1 MFGNTPYG
9 SPVRCLLGILAL
21 SLMPLASPTHAQ
33 ELLATLKGNRDTV
46 LSVSFSPDGQVL
58 ASGGY
63 DKTIKLW
70 DVGSRREIATL
81 KGHRN
86 WVRSVSF
93 SPDGQVL
100 ASGGYDETI
109 KLWDV
114 GSRREIATLKGHS
127 SSVSSV
133 SFSPDGQVLASGS
146 DDYTIKLWDVDSRRE
161 IATLKGHSKE
171 VRSVSFSPDGQVL
184 ASGSYD
190 KTIKL
195 WDVDSRREIATLK
208 GHSNIVSSV
217 SFSPDGQVLASGSYE
232 TIKLWDVG
240 SRREIATLTG
250 HSNWV
255 VSVSFSPDGQ
265 VLASGSHDNTIKLW
279 DVDSRR
285 KIATLTGHSKEVR
298 SVSFSPD
305 GQVLASGSYDDT
317 IKLWDVDSRREIA
330 TLKGHSSNVSSVS
343 FSPDGKVLASGSHDN
358 TIKLWDVGSRR
369 EIATLKG
376 HSNDVYSVSFSPDGQ
391 VLASGSR
398 DKTIKLWDV
407 GSRSRHEIATL
418 KGHSNTVF
426 SVSFSP
432 DGQVLASGSPDKT
445 IKLWDVG
452 SRREI
457 ATLTGH
463 PARFF
468 KEWFYGRD
476 YWREIATL
484 TGHHRDVRSVSFS
497 PDGQVLASGSYDK
510 TIKLWD
516 VDSRREIATLT
527 GHRDTVRS
535 VSFSPDGQ
543 VLASGSFDDT
553 IKLWDVDSRREI
565 ATLTGHSSWVR
576 SVSFSP
582 DGQVLASG
590 SDDDTIK
597 LWDVGSRREIATLK
611 GHRRGVLSVS
621 FSPDGQVLASGSW
634 DDTIKLW
641 DVAAFAAPHMA
652 SAAPPQETST
662 LPPILSI
669 EAITFSE
676 GVLDAEERAT
686 LNIRIKN
693 IGLGDA
699 RNVSVELLGVDVSQG
714 LSFPAST
721 KVPTIAKAG
730 GEQVV
735 EIPIIGEHA
744 LPTGMALLD
753 IHVIEPQFKQKIRGK
768 RLRFQT
774 RAFRAPQL
782 VMADVAVV
790 EYLSATPN
798 NRIDLNEQINLKF
811 YVQNRGVGAAEDV
824 SVKVENDQ
832 KGVMWVGVTN
842 AEGTKKISPKFSAID
857 AGKYELVTYSYHV
870 NSEFTASELRF
881 TIRTTERRGQY
892 GFVETK
898 TAAINTELESLG
910 PIAALPRDED
920 PAPERVQI
928 EDLPDLEI
936 DVRKNIP
943 RAAHSNSNDV
953 GVIDVRKNI
962 PRAAHSN
969 SNAVG
974 VVIGIADYQD
984 PTVPPVKYAKHDAQ
998 VVREYLVETFGYDPE
1013 NILPRDPNQLMTAG
1027 TLKTLIKHEL
1037 PRLMRRGKSDV
1048 FIYYSGHGAPN
1059 TETQQGFLVPYDCNP
1074 DIINTDNAY
1083 RLQDFH
1089 ADLSRIESRS
1099 LTVVLDACF
1108 SGMTGDGQMLIR
1120 NISPILLRSLNI
1132 STLPTQS
1139 NSQMIWLTSTA
1150 QDRVS
1155 NWYPKKQHSM
1165 FTYFFLKGLQG
1176 AADDNGDRRITV
1188 SELEAYLINEDDGVP
1203 YWSYRIHGR
1212 RQTPQV
1218 ETSDRTMTVVE
1229 LQ

>member
-21 SLMPLASPTHAQ
+21 SLMPLASPPHAQ
-33 ELLATLKGNRDTV
+33 NLLATLKGHSDAV
-46 LSVSFSPDGQVL
+46 GPVSFSPDGQVL
-58 ASGGY
+58 ASGSKDYTIKLWDVGSRREIATLEGHSDLVY
-63 DKTIKLW
+63 SVSFSPDGKVLASGSDDKTIKLW

-81 KGHRN
+81 KGHSDA
-86 WVRSVSF
+86 VGPVSF

-100 ASGGYDETI
+100 ASGSKDYTIKLWDVGSRREIATLKGHSTYVISVSFSPDGKVLASGSYDETIKLWDVGSRREIATLKSGDVISVSFSPDGKVLASGSYDNTMIKLWDVGSRREIATLKGHSDGVLSVPFSPDGQVLASGSMDETI

-127 SSVSSV
+127 SAVISV

-146 DDYTIKLWDVDSRRE
+146 
-161 IATLKGHSKE
+161 A
-171 VRSVSFSPDGQVL
+171 
-184 ASGSYD
+184 D

-195 WDVDSRREIATLK
+195 WDVAT
-208 GHSNIVSSV
+208 
-217 SFSPDGQVLASGSYE
+217 F
-232 TIKLWDVG
+232 
-240 SRREIATLTG
+240 AT
-250 HSNWV
+250 
-255 VSVSFSPDGQ
+255 
-265 VLASGSHDNTIKLW
+265 
-279 DVDSRR
+279 
-285 KIATLTGHSKEVR
+285 
-298 SVSFSPD
+298 
-305 GQVLASGSYDDT
+305 
-317 IKLWDVDSRREIA
+317 
-330 TLKGHSSNVSSVS
+330 
-343 FSPDGKVLASGSHDN
+343 
-358 TIKLWDVGSRR
+358 
-369 EIATLKG
+369 
-376 HSNDVYSVSFSPDGQ
+376 
-391 VLASGSR
+391 
-398 DKTIKLWDV
+398 
-407 GSRSRHEIATL
+407 
-418 KGHSNTVF
+418 
-426 SVSFSP
+426 
-432 DGQVLASGSPDKT
+432 
-445 IKLWDVG
+445 
-452 SRREI
+452 
-457 ATLTGH
+457 
-463 PARFF
+463 
-468 KEWFYGRD
+468 
-476 YWREIATL
+476 
-484 TGHHRDVRSVSFS
+484 
-497 PDGQVLASGSYDK
+497 
-510 TIKLWD
+510 
-516 VDSRREIATLT
+516 
-527 GHRDTVRS
+527 
-535 VSFSPDGQ
+535 
-543 VLASGSFDDT
+543 
-553 IKLWDVDSRREI
+553 
-565 ATLTGHSSWVR
+565 
-576 SVSFSP
+576 
-582 DGQVLASG
+582 
-590 SDDDTIK
+590 
-597 LWDVGSRREIATLK
+597 
-611 GHRRGVLSVS
+611 
-621 FSPDGQVLASGSW
+621 
-634 DDTIKLW
+634 
-641 DVAAFAAPHMA
+641 PHMA
-652 SAAPPQETST
+652 SAAQPQETST

-676 GVLDAEERAT
+676 GVLDAEERAA

-693 IGLGDA
+693 VGLGDA

-735 EIPIIGEHA
+735 EIPIIGKHA

-790 EYLSATPN
+790 EYLSAAPN

-832 KGVMWVGVTN
+832 KGVEWLGVTN

-857 AGKYELVTYSYHV
+857 AGEYELVTYSYFV
-870 NSEFTASELRF
+870 NSEFAASELRF
-881 TIRTTERRGQY
+881 TIRTTERHGQY

-920 PAPERVQI
+920 PTPERVQI

-936 DVRKNIP
+936 DVRQDIP

-953 GVIDVRKNI
+953 GVIDVDVRQDI

-974 VVIGIADYQD
+974 VVIGIAKYAD
-984 PTVPPVKYAKHDAQ
+984 PTLPPVKYAKHDAQ
-998 VVREYLVETFGYDPE
+998 VVREYLVKTFGYDPKS
-1013 NILPRDPNQLMTAG
+1013 ILPRDPNQLMTAG
-1027 TLKTLIKHEL
+1027 TLKTLIKNRL
-1037 PRLMRRGKSDV
+1037 PAYVKKGKSDV
-1048 FIYYSGHGAPN
+1048 FIYYSGHGAPK
-1059 TETQQGFLVPYDCNP
+1059 TETQQGFLVPYDCDPNH
-1074 DIINTDNAY
+1074 INTDNAY
-1083 RLQDFH
+1083 RLQDFRE
-1089 ADLSRIESRS
+1089 DLSRIESRS

-1120 NISPILLRSLNI
+1120 NISPIVLPSLNI

-1139 NSQMIWLTSTA
+1139 NSQWIFLMSTA

-1155 NWYPKKQHSM
+1155 NWYPDKQHSM

-1176 AADDNGDRRITV
+1176 AADLNRDRRITV

-1203 YWSYRIHGR
+1203 YWSNRIHGR

-1218 ETSDRTMTVVE
+1218 ETSDSTMTVVE

>member
-33 ELLATLKGNRDTV
+33 NLLATLEGHSNTV
-46 LSVSFSPDGQVL
+46 RSVSFSPDGKVL
-58 ASGGY
+58 ASGSD

-81 KGHRN
+81 
-86 WVRSVSF
+86 
-93 SPDGQVL
+93 
-100 ASGGYDETI
+100 T
-109 KLWDV
+109 
-114 GSRREIATLKGHS
+114 
-127 SSVSSV
+127 
-133 SFSPDGQVLASGS
+133 
-146 DDYTIKLWDVDSRRE
+146 
-161 IATLKGHSKE
+161 
-171 VRSVSFSPDGQVL
+171 
-184 ASGSYD
+184 
-190 KTIKL
+190 
-195 WDVDSRREIATLK
+195 
-208 GHSNIVSSV
+208 GHSNEVLSV

-240 SRREIATLTG
+240 SRREIATLKG

-255 VSVSFSPDGQ
+255 Q
-265 VLASGSHDNTIKLW
+265 
-279 DVDSRR
+279 
-285 KIATLTGHSKEVR
+285 
-298 SVSFSPD
+298 
-305 GQVLASGSYDDT
+305 
-317 IKLWDVDSRREIA
+317 
-330 TLKGHSSNVSSVS
+330 
-343 FSPDGKVLASGSHDN
+343 
-358 TIKLWDVGSRR
+358 
-369 EIATLKG
+369 
-376 HSNDVYSVSFSPDGQ
+376 
-391 VLASGSR
+391 
-398 DKTIKLWDV
+398 
-407 GSRSRHEIATL
+407 
-418 KGHSNTVF
+418 
-426 SVSFSP
+426 
-432 DGQVLASGSPDKT
+432 
-445 IKLWDVG
+445 
-452 SRREI
+452 
-457 ATLTGH
+457 
-463 PARFF
+463 
-468 KEWFYGRD
+468 
-476 YWREIATL
+476 
-484 TGHHRDVRSVSFS
+484 SVSFS

-516 VDSRREIATLT
+516 VGSRREIATLK
-527 GHRDTVRS
+527 GHSDVVYS

-543 VLASGSFDDT
+543 VLASGS
-553 IKLWDVDSRREI
+553 VDN
-565 ATLTGHSSWVR
+565 
-576 SVSFSP
+576 
-582 DGQVLASG
+582 
-590 SDDDTIK
+590 TIK

-611 GHRRGVLSVS
+611 GHSNWVLSVS
-621 FSPDGQVLASGSW
+621 FSPDGQVLASGSKDGTIKLW
-634 DDTIKLW
+634 DVGSRREIATLKGHSNTVLSVSFSPDGQVLASGSHDDTIKLWDVGSRREIATLTGHSNEVLSVPFSPDGQVLASGSFDKTIKLW
-641 DVAAFAAPHMA
+641 DVAAFATPHMA

-676 GVLDAEERAT
+676 GVLDAEERAA

-693 IGLGDA
+693 VGPGDA

-735 EIPIIGEHA
+735 EIPIIGKHA
-744 LPTGMALLD
+744 LPTGMASLD

-782 VMADVAVV
+782 VMTDVAVV
-790 EYLSATPN
+790 EKQAAAPN
-798 NRIDLNEQINLKF
+798 NRIDLNEMIDLKF

-824 SVKVENDQ
+824 SVEVDIDQ
-832 KGVMWVGVTN
+832 KGVVWLGVTN
-842 AEGTKKISPKFSAID
+842 AEGTQPISPRFSAID
-857 AGKYELVTYSYHV
+857 AGEYELVTYSYFV

-881 TIRTTERRGQY
+881 TIRTTERHGQY

-898 TAAINTELESLG
+898 TAAINTELEPLG
-910 PIAALPRDED
+910 QIAALPRDED

-943 RAAHSNSNDV
+943 RAAHSNSN
-953 GVIDVRKNI
+953 
-962 PRAAHSN
+962 
-969 SNAVG
+969 AVG
-974 VVIGIADYQD
+974 VVIGIANYQD
-984 PTVPPVKYAKHDAQ
+984 PTVPTVKYAKHDAQ
-998 VVREYLVETFGYDPE
+998 VVREYLVKTFGYDPN

-1027 TLKTLIKHEL
+1027 TLKTLIKNRL
-1037 PRLMRRGKSDV
+1037 PAYVKKGKSDV
-1048 FIYYSGHGAPN
+1048 FIYYSGHGAPK
-1059 TETQQGFLVPYDCNP
+1059 TETQQGFLVPYDCDPNY
-1074 DIINTDNAY
+1074 INADNAY
-1083 RLQDFH
+1083 RLQDFY

-1139 NSQMIWLTSTA
+1139 NSQTILLTSTA

-1155 NWYPKKQHSM
+1155 NWYPEKQHSM

-1176 AADDNGDRRITV
+1176 AADRNGDRRITV

-1203 YWSYRIHGR
+1203 YWSNRLHGR

-1218 ETSDRTMTVVE
+1218 KTPDRTMTVVE
-1229 LQ
+1229 LQEP

>member
-21 SLMPLASPTHAQ
+21 SLMPLASPTHTQ
-33 ELLATLKGNRDTV
+33 ELFATLKGHSHYV
-46 LSVSFSPDGQVL
+46 YSVSFSPDGQVL
-58 ASGGY
+58 ASGSV

-81 KGHRN
+81 KGHSD
-86 WVRSVSF
+86 WVLSVSF

-100 ASGGYDETI
+100 ASGSDDKTI

-127 SSVSSV
+127 NSVWSVSFSPDGQVLASGSRDNTIKLWDVGSRREIATLKGHSNTVLSV

-146 DDYTIKLWDVDSRRE
+146 DDKTIKLWDVGSGREIATLKGHSHDVYSVSFSPDGQVLASGSRDGTIKLWDMDSRRE
-161 IATLKGHSKE
+161 IATLKGHSNSVFSVSFSPDGQVLASGSWDKTIKLWDVGSRRE
-171 VRSVSFSPDGQVL
+171 IATLKGHSGFVGSVSFSPDGQVLASGSEDKTIKLWDVGSRREIATLTGHSGRVYSVSFSPDGQVL

-195 WDVDSRREIATLK
+195 WDVGSRREIATLKGHSDTVYSVSFSPDGQVLASGSKDKTIKLWDVGSRREIATLKGHSGRVYSVSFSPDGQVLASGSYETIKLWDVGSRREIATLTGHPARFFKELFYGRDSWREIATLTGHSSYVYSVSFSPDGQVLASGSYETIKLWDVGSRREIATLK
-208 GHSNIVSSV
+208 GHSNWVRSVSFSPDGQVLASGSDDHTIKLWDVGSRREIATLKGHSSYVHSV

-250 HSNWV
+250 HS
-255 VSVSFSPDGQ
+255 
-265 VLASGSHDNTIKLW
+265 
-279 DVDSRR
+279 
-285 KIATLTGHSKEVR
+285 
-298 SVSFSPD
+298 
-305 GQVLASGSYDDT
+305 SY
-317 IKLWDVDSRREIA
+317 
-330 TLKGHSSNVSSVS
+330 
-343 FSPDGKVLASGSHDN
+343 
-358 TIKLWDVGSRR
+358 
-369 EIATLKG
+369 
-376 HSNDVYSVSFSPDGQ
+376 VY
-391 VLASGSR
+391 
-398 DKTIKLWDV
+398 
-407 GSRSRHEIATL
+407 
-418 KGHSNTVF
+418 

-445 IKLWDVG
+445 IKLWDV
-452 SRREI
+452 
-457 ATLTGH
+457 
-463 PARFF
+463 
-468 KEWFYGRD
+468 
-476 YWREIATL
+476 
-484 TGHHRDVRSVSFS
+484 
-497 PDGQVLASGSYDK
+497 
-510 TIKLWD
+510 
-516 VDSRREIATLT
+516 
-527 GHRDTVRS
+527 
-535 VSFSPDGQ
+535 
-543 VLASGSFDDT
+543 
-553 IKLWDVDSRREI
+553 
-565 ATLTGHSSWVR
+565 
-576 SVSFSP
+576 
-582 DGQVLASG
+582 
-590 SDDDTIK
+590 
-597 LWDVGSRREIATLK
+597 
-611 GHRRGVLSVS
+611 
-621 FSPDGQVLASGSW
+621 
-634 DDTIKLW
+634 
-641 DVAAFAAPHMA
+641 AAFAAPHMA
-652 SAAPPQETST
+652 SAAQPQETST

-974 VVIGIADYQD
+974 VVIGIANYQD
-984 PTVPPVKYAKHDAQ
+984 PTVPTVKYAKHDAQ
-998 VVREYLVETFGYDPE
+998 VVREYLVKTFGYDPKS
-1013 NILPRDPNQLMTAG
+1013 ILPRDPNQLMTAG
-1027 TLKTLIKHEL
+1027 TLKTLIKNRL
-1037 PRLMRRGKSDV
+1037 PAYVKKGKSDV
-1048 FIYYSGHGAPN
+1048 FIYYSGHGAPK
-1059 TETQQGFLVPYDCNP
+1059 TETQQGFLVPYDCDPNH
-1074 DIINTDNAY
+1074 INTDNAY
-1083 RLQDFH
+1083 RLEDFYK
-1089 ADLSRIESRS
+1089 DLLRIESRS

-1139 NSQMIWLTSTA
+1139 NSQTILLTSTA

-1155 NWYPKKQHSM
+1155 NWYPEKQHSM

-1176 AADDNGDRRITV
+1176 AADRNGDRRITV

-1203 YWSYRIHGR
+1203 YWSNRIHGR

>member
-33 ELLATLKGNRDTV
+33 NLLATLKGH
-46 LSVSFSPDGQVL
+46 
-58 ASGGY
+58 SG
-63 DKTIKLW
+63 
-70 DVGSRREIATL
+70 R
-81 KGHRN
+81 
-86 WVRSVSF
+86 
-93 SPDGQVL
+93 
-100 ASGGYDETI
+100 
-109 KLWDV
+109 
-114 GSRREIATLKGHS
+114 
-127 SSVSSV
+127 
-133 SFSPDGQVLASGS
+133 
-146 DDYTIKLWDVDSRRE
+146 
-161 IATLKGHSKE
+161 

-184 ASGSYD
+184 ASGS
-190 KTIKL
+190 
-195 WDVDSRREIATLK
+195 S
-208 GHSNIVSSV
+208 
-217 SFSPDGQVLASGSYE
+217 
-232 TIKLWDVG
+232 
-240 SRREIATLTG
+240 
-250 HSNWV
+250 
-255 VSVSFSPDGQ
+255 
-265 VLASGSHDNTIKLW
+265 
-279 DVDSRR
+279 
-285 KIATLTGHSKEVR
+285 
-298 SVSFSPD
+298 
-305 GQVLASGSYDDT
+305 
-317 IKLWDVDSRREIA
+317 
-330 TLKGHSSNVSSVS
+330 
-343 FSPDGKVLASGSHDN
+343 
-358 TIKLWDVGSRR
+358 
-369 EIATLKG
+369 
-376 HSNDVYSVSFSPDGQ
+376 
-391 VLASGSR
+391 
-398 DKTIKLWDV
+398 
-407 GSRSRHEIATL
+407 
-418 KGHSNTVF
+418 
-426 SVSFSP
+426 
-432 DGQVLASGSPDKT
+432 
-445 IKLWDVG
+445 
-452 SRREI
+452 
-457 ATLTGH
+457 
-463 PARFF
+463 
-468 KEWFYGRD
+468 
-476 YWREIATL
+476 
-484 TGHHRDVRSVSFS
+484 
-497 PDGQVLASGSYDK
+497 
-510 TIKLWD
+510 
-516 VDSRREIATLT
+516 
-527 GHRDTVRS
+527 
-535 VSFSPDGQ
+535 
-543 VLASGSFDDT
+543 
-553 IKLWDVDSRREI
+553 
-565 ATLTGHSSWVR
+565 
-576 SVSFSP
+576 
-582 DGQVLASG
+582 
-590 SDDDTIK
+590 DDTIK

-611 GHRRGVLSVS
+611 GHSYGVSSVSFSPDGQVLASTGSWDDTIIKLWDVGSRREIATLKGHRGPMYSVSFSPDGQVLASGSYDNTIKLWDVGSRREIATLTGHRHSVLSVS

-641 DVAAFAAPHMA
+641 DVGSRREIATLKGHSNIVQSVSFSPDGQVLASGSLDHTIKLWDVGSRREIATLKGHSDRVISVSFSPDGQVLASGSWDDTIKLWDVESRREIATLTGHPDGVISVSFSPDGQVLASGSNDDTIKLWDVAAFATPHMA
-652 SAAPPQETST
+652 SAAHPQETST

-669 EAITFSE
+669 EAISFSE
-676 GVLDAEERAT
+676 AVLDAEERAA

-693 IGLGDA
+693 VGLGDA
-699 RNVSVELLGVDVSQG
+699 RNVSVELLGVEVSQG

-735 EIPIIGEHA
+735 EIPIIGKHA
-744 LPTGMALLD
+744 LPTGMASLD

-790 EYLSATPN
+790 EYLSAAPN

-832 KGVMWVGVTN
+832 KGVVWLGVTN
-842 AEGTKKISPKFSAID
+842 AEGTQRIPPKFSAID
-857 AGKYELVTYSYHV
+857 AGEYELVTYSYLV
-870 NSEFTASELRF
+870 NSEFAASELRF

-898 TAAINTELESLG
+898 TAAINTELEPLG
-910 PIAALPRDED
+910 QIAALPRDED
-920 PAPERVQI
+920 PAPGRVEI
-928 EDLPDLEI
+928 EDLQDLEI

-998 VVREYLVETFGYDPE
+998 VVREYLVETFGYDP
-1013 NILPRDPNQLMTAG
+1013 NKILPRDPNQLMTAG

-1074 DIINTDNAY
+1074 NFINTDTAY

-1229 LQ
+1229 LQSP

>member
-21 SLMPLASPTHAQ
+21 SLMPLASPTHPLP
-33 ELLATLKGNRDTV
+33 ELNPIV
-46 LSVSFSPDGQVL
+46 YSVSFSPDGQVL
-58 ASGGY
+58 ASGSYATIKLWDVGSQREIATLKGHSNTVRSVSFSPDGQVLASGSKDKTIKLWDVGSRREIATLTGHRNGVSSVSFSPDGQVLASGSS

-81 KGHRN
+81 KGHSN

-100 ASGGYDETI
+100 ASGSYATIKLWDVGSRREIATLTGHRYTVRSVSFSPDGQVLASAGGLDTTI

-127 SSVSSV
+127 NEVHSV

-146 DDYTIKLWDVDSRRE
+146 
-161 IATLKGHSKE
+161 
-171 VRSVSFSPDGQVL
+171 F
-184 ASGSYD
+184 D

-208 GHSNIVSSV
+208 GHS
-217 SFSPDGQVLASGSYE
+217 
-232 TIKLWDVG
+232 DV
-240 SRREIATLTG
+240 
-250 HSNWV
+250 
-255 VSVSFSPDGQ
+255 
-265 VLASGSHDNTIKLW
+265 
-279 DVDSRR
+279 
-285 KIATLTGHSKEVR
+285 
-298 SVSFSPD
+298 
-305 GQVLASGSYDDT
+305 
-317 IKLWDVDSRREIA
+317 
-330 TLKGHSSNVSSVS
+330 
-343 FSPDGKVLASGSHDN
+343 
-358 TIKLWDVGSRR
+358 
-369 EIATLKG
+369 
-376 HSNDVYSVSFSPDGQ
+376 
-391 VLASGSR
+391 
-398 DKTIKLWDV
+398 
-407 GSRSRHEIATL
+407 
-418 KGHSNTVF
+418 VF

-432 DGQVLASGSPDKT
+432 DGQVLASGSDDK
-445 IKLWDVG
+445 
-452 SRREI
+452 
-457 ATLTGH
+457 
-463 PARFF
+463 
-468 KEWFYGRD
+468 
-476 YWREIATL
+476 
-484 TGHHRDVRSVSFS
+484 
-497 PDGQVLASGSYDK
+497 
-510 TIKLWD
+510 
-516 VDSRREIATLT
+516 
-527 GHRDTVRS
+527 
-535 VSFSPDGQ
+535 
-543 VLASGSFDDT
+543 
-553 IKLWDVDSRREI
+553 
-565 ATLTGHSSWVR
+565 
-576 SVSFSP
+576 
-582 DGQVLASG
+582 
-590 SDDDTIK
+590 
-597 LWDVGSRREIATLK
+597 
-611 GHRRGVLSVS
+611 
-621 FSPDGQVLASGSW
+621 
-634 DDTIKLW
+634 TIKLW
-641 DVAAFAAPHMA
+641 DVAAFATPHMA
-652 SAAPPQETST
+652 SAAQPQETST

-699 RNVSVELLGVDVSQG
+699 RNVSVELLGVGVSQG

-744 LPTGMALLD
+744 LPTGMASLD

-832 KGVMWVGVTN
+832 KGVVWLGVTN
-842 AEGTKKISPKFSAID
+842 AEGTQRNPPKFSAID
-857 AGKYELVTYSYHV
+857 AGEYELVTYSYLV
-870 NSEFTASELRF
+870 NSEFAASELRF
-881 TIRTTERRGQY
+881 TIRTTERHGQY

-898 TAAINTELESLG
+898 TAAINTELEPLG
-910 PIAALPRDED
+910 QIAALSRDED
-920 PAPERVQI
+920 PAPGRVEI
-928 EDLPDLEI
+928 EDLQDLEI

-998 VVREYLVETFGYDPE
+998 VVREYLVKTFGYDPE

-1120 NISPILLRSLNI
+1120 NISPIVLPSLNI

-1139 NSQMIWLTSTA
+1139 NSQMIWLMSTA

-1203 YWSYRIHGR
+1203 YWSNRIHGR

-1218 ETSDRTMTVVE
+1218 KTSDRTMTVVE